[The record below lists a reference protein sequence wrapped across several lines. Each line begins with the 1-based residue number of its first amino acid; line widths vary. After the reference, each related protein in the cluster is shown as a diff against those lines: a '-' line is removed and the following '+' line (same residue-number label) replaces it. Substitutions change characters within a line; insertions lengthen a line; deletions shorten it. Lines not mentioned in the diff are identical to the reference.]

1 MKFRLTASVIILSL
15 FLVSFSSAKK
25 NQTTPG
31 YKSQSPAPT
40 LATETLVAGSIP
52 ASPTQTIT
60 SPNEVTASPEPSL
73 GNFTGT
79 LVNGSG
85 GGIPEGQKVSLVGL
99 DKDQTG
105 SYQKVLELQTP
116 INHDGSYS
124 FTGVKISLNR
134 AFLIVASYQGVEY
147 QSNPVIVTDA
157 TTDFSIPVTVYDKAN
172 DFNTLIVDQV
182 HLKFD
187 YTSQSAIQVT
197 ELFVVTNPGKLVVV
211 VASDGSTIPFLKIP
225 AAAAS
230 VQYQLAQGSTQLL
243 TATGGFALLPGA
255 DKQYGFLASFS
266 LPYSRS
272 LKYDQLFALPVTSL
286 EVFVPQGMRLSSKQL
301 TAGAAQTIQNQT
313 YLMYQATKMAAGSSL
328 SLALSGKPGSST
340 GFKFDRQTIL
350 WIIIGLVGVLLIG
363 AGMYFYLHDRSL
375 FMKEEQFYLKELEAQ
390 EEEIEEGASGEDQE
404 SIKEALSALDDLY
417 KTGEIAQEAYDQ
429 QQEVLKERLKGISSS
444 EAEKTANQNPD
455 TIIE

>member
-211 VASDGSTIPFLKIP
+211 VASDGSTIPFLPCFRGLTSNTVFWP
-225 AAAAS
+225 ASACH
-230 VQYQLAQGSTQLL
+230 
-243 TATGGFALLPGA
+243 TA
-255 DKQYGFLASFS
+255 
-266 LPYSRS
+266 
-272 LKYDQLFALPVTSL
+272 
-286 EVFVPQGMRLSSKQL
+286 
-301 TAGAAQTIQNQT
+301 
-313 YLMYQATKMAAGSSL
+313 
-328 SLALSGKPGSST
+328 
-340 GFKFDRQTIL
+340 
-350 WIIIGLVGVLLIG
+350 
-363 AGMYFYLHDRSL
+363 
-375 FMKEEQFYLKELEAQ
+375 EA
-390 EEEIEEGASGEDQE
+390 
-404 SIKEALSALDDLY
+404 
-417 KTGEIAQEAYDQ
+417 
-429 QQEVLKERLKGISSS
+429 
-444 EAEKTANQNPD
+444 
-455 TIIE
+455 